1 MNNNIPTNNKRTAS
15 DISNDIDSLSH
26 QPERPR
32 GLDTAPS
39 ISTNND
45 VFSHYIQQSFLGPI
59 CTSCKCK
66 VARGNLLFNIS
77 RNSIKSHIA
86 TNNCYSGNLAS
97 FKSQSLERSLRSEIS
112 HLHHTMRDNPAVA
125 GSIVKKKF
133 KFQLSSKNLP
143 YCNLCGFIGSKL
155 CHIRRHVQSISN
167 ICTESDIRT
176 ADGTIMINEYGFLI
190 PRSVLD
196 RITAGQFILPICTYD
211 ISNSQPITP
220 HSPKAR
226 RIRNTA
232 ISQTLP
238 ASTPTILS
246 PPHTTT
252 MITPPRYLNI
262 TNQISIAQCTPT
274 ATLRSTHIPP
284 LQACSID
291 VLPPS
296 HHPNTTVTPLSA
308 TIMTNPPNIT
318 PVLPAATAIN
328 NRLQHLPTASTTTHS
343 THSLST
349 PNVTHHIRF
358 LPSYEDFMMD
368 IHNNSGFDASS
379 LSAFISAEL
388 LDTFGNKE
396 KADQASEYLTFFIL
410 LINQQTPGLL
420 KRQLLEQT
428 TMLKENQ
435 LDFNV
440 MLLIKAGKRWFK
452 SNAANLD
459 VRMVPVH
466 HRNGLYLVGNSILE
480 TDRDL
485 LKGNTFVWSDNV
497 DPIIGQF
504 ESLITFAHAM
514 KWPQL
519 APFLEKVY
527 ETYVIALEDT
537 NDEEEDDV
545 ERAIRLMLNTTII
558 CGLLTEILLEDP
570 PTPNGA
576 NLIYQY
582 LAVATVRQN
591 HNKDLV
597 IRNPNEISKHAN
609 ALLRLLRHGV
619 CSIYVRESQRM
630 ARNNESHKNFEVWA
644 NKLIQDIQVCPS
656 IGHICRTIRTSREVD
671 RKTPST
677 VQKAFNDKTG
687 ELFVSGHQIHKSTW
701 SVAIPTAMAEWDK
714 YLYVLFPQHSRGST
728 LPLDVLFD
736 LDNSLVLAGNESYI
750 SLYPNPHQTIPLNNF
765 QPVLSR

>member
-1 MNNNIPTNNKRTAS
+1 M
-15 DISNDIDSLSH
+15 
-26 QPERPR
+26 
-32 GLDTAPS
+32 
-39 ISTNND
+39 
-45 VFSHYIQQSFLGPI
+45 
-59 CTSCKCK
+59 
-66 VARGNLLFNIS
+66 
-77 RNSIKSHIA
+77 RN
-86 TNNCYSGNLAS
+86 
-97 FKSQSLERSLRSEIS
+97 
-112 HLHHTMRDNPAVA
+112 NPAVA
-125 GSIVKKKF
+125 GSLVKEKF
-133 KFQLSSKNLP
+133 KFQLSLKNLP

-155 CHIRRHVQSISN
+155 CHIRRHVQSNST
-167 ICTESDIRT
+167 ICTESDVRT
-176 ADGTIMINEYGFLI
+176 ADGTIMINEYGFLV

-196 RITAGQFILPICTYD
+196 RITSGQFILPFSTND
-211 ISNSQPITP
+211 IWNSQPIPP
-220 HSPKAR
+220 HSPNAR
-226 RIRNTA
+226 GIRNTA
-232 ISQTLP
+232 ISQTMP
-238 ASTPTILS
+238 TATPTNHS

-252 MITPPRYLNI
+252 TITPLCNRAI
-262 TNQISIAQCTPT
+262 TNQLSIFQCTST
-274 ATLRSTHIPP
+274 ATLRRINNPSP
-284 LQACSID
+284 QADPINA
-291 VLPPS
+291 LPPS
-296 HHPNTTVTPLSA
+296 HRPTTTLTPLIT
-308 TIMTNPPNIT
+308 TIITNAPNIP
-318 PVLPAATAIN
+318 PVSPAPPAIN
-328 NRLQHLPTASTTTHS
+328 NRLQHPSSASTTTHS
-343 THSLST
+343 THSSST
-349 PNVTHHIRF
+349 HNVTHHIRF
-358 LPSYEDFMMD
+358 LPSNEDFMMD

-379 LSAFISAEL
+379 LNTFINAEL

-420 KRQLLEQT
+420 KRQLLEYT
-428 TMLKENQ
+428 TMLQEKQ
-435 LDFNV
+435 SDFN
-440 MLLIKAGKRWFK
+440 MKLLIKAGKRWFK

-466 HRNGLYLVGNSILE
+466 HRNGIYLVGNSVLE
-480 TDRDL
+480 NDRDL

-519 APFLEKVY
+519 TPFLEKIS

-537 NDEEEDDV
+537 NDEEGDDV
-545 ERAIRLMLNTTII
+545 ERATRLLLNTTII

-582 LAVATVRQN
+582 LAVSTVRQN

-630 ARNNESHKNFEVWA
+630 ARKNESHKNFEVWA

-687 ELFVSGHQIHKSTW
+687 ELFVSGHHIHKSTW
-701 SVAIPTAMAEWDK
+701 SVAIPTAMVEWDK

-728 LPLDVLFD
+728 LPLDVLFH
-736 LDNSLVLAGNESYI
+736 LDNSLILAGNESYI
-750 SLYPNPHQTIPLNNF
+750 SLDQNSRQTVPLTNF
-765 QPVLSR
+765 QPVLSP